1 MYRTDNNSYSYCLSF
16 TRSLEDKV
24 IHILLSVSM
33 PYDSHKI
40 IGGVIRVLLTSELRT
55 Y

>member
-1 MYRTDNNSYSYCLSF
+1 MYRRDHDSNNYCFSF
-16 TRSLEDKV
+16 TGSLEDKV
-24 IHILLSVSM
+24 FHILLSVST

-40 IGGVIRVLLTSELRT
+40 IGGVILTSELRI